1 MLENFFKGEVPS
13 IFETT
18 IKREKGSRS
27 EDNSPTSRLKNYRNE
42 EEFLRSVKAT
52 ICYCGSFWTFGMAAA
67 VIGPTLLE
75 LGCVTNRP
83 LNVMSWVFF
92 SQALSALFGS
102 SIGGFLADRYDCN
115 IILLYCV
122 TSVAIYLAVI
132 PVCHVFGVMLAFF
145 AMLGVHMGVIDTV
158 SNSVLIKIH
167 GKKVAPRLQSLHFF
181 YGLGALV
188 SPVIAEPFLRSACSD
203 GHFKSN
209 IFGWTLENSTLER
222 LSEYSVNGF
231 PDIDVNLTI
240 LNETISQMMGPRH
253 YHTKSFV
260 QYAYWLVALL
270 QIPVQ
275 SGLFYLIYRQRY
287 LRRWSP
293 DIFAGR
299 VVTLAALPPGN
310 SDETESEDLPQVLK
324 PTADS
329 SIRLSFC
336 SLPAKIPLV
345 TILAGLLLFLFD
357 GLQGAYGGYL
367 YTYAVKS
374 EVHMTPSH
382 AAYLN
387 SLFWCSFAAGRFIS
401 IVVSVFLVPD
411 KMLFVNLFGCFT
423 AISFMLYLH
432 DVSLALWIGSGAFG
446 LFMSSVFPSTL
457 SMAEHYIDVTGSIT
471 SILIVSSATG
481 EMVFPLLI
489 GKAFPRKG
497 PLSFLVIGFLVCT
510 FALLVFLTLRMTAK
524 AQINQS
530 VHDLYRVAVK
540 RLCRCNQACDDC
552 EYTPLVTCDEETEET
567 GNDELMRGETAHRV
581 VELQS

>member
-1 MLENFFKGEVPS
+1 MLDNFFKGDVPS

-18 IKREKGSRS
+18 IKREKGKTG
-27 EDNSPTSRLKNYRNE
+27 DNSSTPKLKDYRNE
-42 EEFLRSVKAT
+42 EEFLKSVKAT

-83 LNVMSWVFF
+83 VNIMSWVFF

-102 SIGGFLADRYDCN
+102 SLGGFLADRYDCN

-122 TSVAIYLAVI
+122 TSVAIYLAII

-145 AMLGVHMGVIDTV
+145 ALLGVHMGVIDTV
-158 SNSVLIKIH
+158 ANSVLIKIH

-188 SPVIAEPFLRSACSD
+188 SPVIAEPFLRSACAD
-203 GHFKSN
+203 GHFQSN
-209 IFGWTLENSTLER
+209 IFGWSLENSTLVTYMT
-222 LSEYSVNGF
+222 YSVDGME
-231 PDIDVNLTI
+231 VNMTL
-240 LNETISQMMGPRH
+240 LNETISRVSVPRH

-270 QIPVQ
+270 QVPVQ

-287 LRRWSP
+287 LRRWAP
-293 DIFAGR
+293 EMFAGR
-299 VVTLAALPPGN
+299 VVTLAALPAGN
-310 SDETESEDLPQVLK
+310 GDETESEDLPQVFK
-324 PTADS
+324 STADHS
-329 SIRLSFC
+329 SVRLSFC

-345 TILAGLLLFLFD
+345 TVLAGLLLFMFD

-374 EVHMTPSH
+374 EVDLSSSH

-387 SLFWCSFAAGRFIS
+387 SLFWCLFAVGRFIS
-401 IVVSVFLVPD
+401 ILVSVFLVPD
-411 KMLFVNLFGCFT
+411 KMLFVNLFGCFI

-432 DVSLALWIGSGAFG
+432 QISLSLWIGSGMFG
-446 LFMSSVFPSTL
+446 LFMSSVFPTTL

-481 EMVFPLLI
+481 EMVFPLLV
-489 GKAFPRKG
+489 GKAFAREG
-497 PLSFLVIGFLVCT
+497 PYSFLVIGFVICT
-510 FALLVFLTLRMTAK
+510 FALIVFLILRMTAR

-530 VHDLYRVAVK
+530 VHDLFHSGTK
-540 RLCRCNQACDDC
+540 RLCHCNHASDDC
-552 EYTPLVTCDEETEET
+552 EYTPLVACEEEGEEA
-567 GNDELMRGETAHRV
+567 GHNGPSSEPPHRV